1 MEDPQAYIESGILE
15 QYILGLLTPAERAT
29 VEAEATRHPLV
40 AQELAAGQRALE
52 HYAEAHS
59 RELPTAMRGRVLN
72 KVLAQVAPAEVPA
85 EVPIAAAAPVAAG
98 APAPAARL
106 RADVDALARPQ
117 PAAEPGVRQITS
129 AVVPAAPRRGLAI
142 AASVAL
148 LLSLIGNGYLYQQ
161 WQGADTALVA
171 LQETQN
177 RVAAN
182 TLVVER
188 KLGEVSEQNAVLRD
202 AEFHLVALAGTPDA
216 PKDRARVL
224 FNAKTRRVYVDVQNL
239 PAAPAGR
246 QYQLWALNNG
256 KPVDAGVL
264 TPAAA
269 AGDRLERMKDIA
281 SAQAFAVTLEPLGG
295 SATPTMPIQAV
306 GTI

>member
-1 MEDPQAYIESGILE
+1 VEDPQVYIESGILE
-15 QYILGLLTPAERAT
+15 QYILGLLTPAERAI

-52 HYAEAHS
+52 YYAEAYS
-59 RELPTAMRGRVLN
+59 RELPAAMRGRVLN
-72 KVLAQVAPAEVPA
+72 RVLAQVAPAEVP
-85 EVPIAAAAPVAAG
+85 VAAAAPVAAG
-98 APAPAARL
+98 VPAPAARL
-106 RADVDALARPQ
+106 RADVDALVRPQ
-117 PAAEPGVRQITS
+117 PAAEPGMRQTTS
-129 AVVPAAPRRGLAI
+129 AIVPAASRRGLAI

-161 WQGADTALVA
+161 WQGADTALVV

-202 AEFHLVALAGTPDA
+202 AGFHLVALAGTPDA

>member
-15 QYILGLLTPAERAT
+15 QYALGLLTPAERAA
-29 VEAEATRHPLV
+29 VEAEAARHPLV
-40 AQELAAGQRALE
+40 AQELAADQRALE
-52 HYAEAHS
+52 YYAQAHS
-59 RELPTAMRGRVLN
+59 RELPAAMRDRVLS
-72 KVLAQVAPAEVPA
+72 KVLAQIAPAETVAPAATAPA
-85 EVPIAAAAPVAAG
+85 NG
-98 APAPAARL
+98 APGPSASL

-117 PAAEPGVRQITS
+117 PTAAEPGVRPIIS
-129 AVVPAAPRRGLAI
+129 AAAPAAPRRGLTI

-148 LLSLIGNGYLYQQ
+148 LLSLLGNAYLYQQ
-161 WQGADTALVA
+161 WQGADNALVA
-171 LQETQN
+171 LQDTQN

-182 TLVVER
+182 TLVTEK
-188 KLGEVSEQNAVLRD
+188 KLGEVSAQNAVLRD
-202 AEFHLVALAGTPDA
+202 AEFHFVALAGTPDA

-295 SATPTMPIQAV
+295 SATPTMPIQAM

>member
-1 MEDPQAYIESGILE
+1 MEDPQSYIESGILE
-15 QYILGLLTPAERAT
+15 QYALGLLTPAERAA
-29 VEAEATRHPLV
+29 VEAEAARHPLV
-40 AQELAAGQRALE
+40 AEELAAGQRALE
-52 HYAEAHS
+52 YYAQAHA
-59 RELPTAMRGRVLN
+59 RELPAAMRDRVLN
-72 KVLAQVAPAEVPA
+72 KVLAQIAPAG
-85 EVPIAAAAPVAAG
+85 APPVAAAG
-98 APAPAARL
+98 APGPSASL

-117 PAAEPGVRQITS
+117 PAAEPGGRPGAS
-129 AVVPAAPRRGLAI
+129 AAPRRGLAI

-148 LLSLIGNGYLYQQ
+148 LLSLLANGYLYQQ
-161 WQGADTALVA
+161 WQGADSALVA

-182 TLVVER
+182 TLVVE
-188 KLGEVSEQNAVLRD
+188 KELGEVRDQNAVLRD
-202 AEFHLVALAGTPDA
+202 AEFHFVPLAGTPAA

-224 FNAKTRRVYVDVQNL
+224 FNAKTRRVYVDVQHL
-239 PAAPAGR
+239 PAAPTGR

-264 TPAAA
+264 TAAAA

-295 SATPTMPIQAV
+295 SATPTMPIQAM